1 MQSAPT
7 SKASKSKTTYRNDYI
22 NIILNGDLCVVSI
35 IVSIVFI
42 GTLEAEIWHIAFCG
56 RSGPAPR
63 LNQIIFTKSC
73 QMVKNII
80 VFNILNSIPY
90 HIWSVGQDFSARYMV
105 CFCFC

>member
-1 MQSAPT
+1 MQSALT

-80 VFNILNSIPY
+80 VFNISTSIPY
-90 HIWSVGQDFSARYMV
+90 HTMSAGKDFNAR
-105 CFCFC
+105 